1 MSQHRN
7 KHNRTQPNKHSR
19 KKHRDSFA
27 VMNPHAAG
35 IDVGSAEHWVAVPED
50 RDEQPVRS
58 FKCFTAD
65 LHAMA
70 DWLKECGIQTVV
82 MESTGVYWIPLYQIL
97 ERRGFEV
104 KLVNARHV
112 KNVPGRKTDVS
123 DCQWLQRL
131 HTYGLLSGSF
141 RPEDPLCVLRSFW
154 RHRDTLVRYASSH
167 VQHMQKALTEMNIQL
182 HKVISDITGLT
193 GMRIIR
199 AILAGE
205 RDLVKL
211 AHMRDPRIKSSADEI
226 AKALEGDYRQ
236 EHLFALQQAVELY
249 DVYQEKIQACD
260 RHIEQ
265 YLTQLDSKID
275 LQSNPLPASTK
286 RNKKP
291 KGNAP
296 HFDLRTHLYRISGV
310 DFTQIDGLDVVSVH
324 TILSEVGLDPTAF
337 PTEKHFCSWLGLSPN
352 NRITGGR
359 IKSSKTR
366 KVINRASNAFR
377 MAAQSLTHSSSA
389 LGGYYRR
396 MSARLDGPQAI
407 TATAHKLAR
416 IFYHLW
422 KNGGIYHDPGALYYE
437 QKYKQRV
444 INNMSRK
451 AKQLGFQINIEP
463 LNGLQVS

>member
-1 MSQHRN
+1 MR
-7 KHNRTQPNKHSR
+7 KHTKNQKPKRIKNPSKRKSLPIIHPN
-19 KKHRDSFA
+19 
-27 VMNPHAAG
+27 AAG
-35 IDVGSAEHWVAVPED
+35 IDVGSEEHWAAVPED
-50 RDEQPVRS
+50 RDAQPVRS

-70 DWLKECGIQTVV
+70 DWLKKCHIQTVV

-97 ERRGFEV
+97 EKQGFEV

-112 KNVPGRKTDVS
+112 KNVPGRKTDVW

-141 RPEDPLCVLRSFW
+141 RPEDSICVLRSFW
-154 RHRDTLVRYASSH
+154 RHRDNLIRYASSH
-167 VQHMQKALTEMNIQL
+167 VQHMQKALVEMNIQL

-193 GMRIIR
+193 GMRIIK

-205 RDLVKL
+205 RDTIKL
-211 AHMRDPRIKSSADEI
+211 AQMRDPRIKRSEEQI

-236 EHLFALQQAVELY
+236 EHLFALRQAVELY
-249 DVYQEKIQACD
+249 DIYQQKIEDCNQQ
-260 RHIEQ
+260 IEQ

-275 LQSNPLPASTK
+275 LQTCPLPESTK

-310 DFTQIDGLDVVSVH
+310 DFTQIDGLDASSVH

-337 PTEKHFCSWLGLSPN
+337 RTEKHFCSWLGLCPN

-359 IKSSKTR
+359 IKSSKTK
-366 KVINRASNAFR
+366 KVVNRAAAAFR
-377 MAAQSLTHSSSA
+377 MAAQSLTHSVSA

-396 MSARLDGPQAI
+396 MCIRLGAPEAI

-422 KNGGIYHDPGALYYE
+422 KNGGIYKDPGILHYE
-437 QKYKQRV
+437 QKYKERV
-444 INNMSRK
+444 IHNMIKK
-451 AKQLGFQINIEP
+451 AKQLGFEISLQPIAEP
-463 LNGLQVS
+463 EVS

>member
-1 MSQHRN
+1 MSQHSN
-7 KHNRTQPNKHSR
+7 KQNQKRRKKHSR
-19 KKHRDSFA
+19 KKQRTSFP
-27 VMNPHAAG
+27 VINPNAAG
-35 IDVGSAEHWVAVPED
+35 IDVGSEEHWVAVPED
-50 RDEQPVRS
+50 RDQQPVRN

-70 DWLKECGIQTVV
+70 DWLKKCAIQTVV

-97 ERRGFEV
+97 ERQGFEV

-141 RPEDPLCVLRSFW
+141 RPEDSICVLRSFW
-154 RHRDTLVRYASSH
+154 RHRDNLVRYASSH

-205 RDLVKL
+205 RDPVKL
-211 AHMRDPRIKSSADEI
+211 AQMRDPRIKSSAERI
-226 AKALEGDYRQ
+226 AKALEGDYRE
-236 EHLFALQQAVELY
+236 EHIFALRQAVELY
-249 DVYQEKIQACD
+249 DVYQQKIEACD
-260 RHIEQ
+260 QQIEQ

-275 LQSNPLPASTK
+275 LESNPLPASRK
-286 RNKKP
+286 SNKKP

-296 HFDLRTHLYRISGV
+296 HFDLRTHLYRVSGV
-310 DFTQIDGLDVVSVH
+310 DFTQIDGLGVSCVH

-337 PTEKHFCSWLGLSPN
+337 PTEKHFSSWLGLSPN

-359 IKSSKTR
+359 IKNSKTK
-366 KVINRASNAFR
+366 KVVNRASAAFR

-396 MSARLDGPQAI
+396 MSARIGAPEAI

-416 IFYHLW
+416 IFYHFW
-422 KNGGIYHDPGALYYE
+422 KNGGTYQDPGALYYE
-437 QKYKQRV
+437 QKYKERV
-444 INNMSRK
+444 MNNMIRK
-451 AKQLGFQINIEP
+451 AKQLGFQISLEP
-463 LNGLQVS
+463 LKELQVS

>member
-1 MSQHRN
+1 MNQHRN
-7 KHNRTQPNKHSR
+7 KHNQKRR
-19 KKHRDSFA
+19 KKYPSKKQHTSFA
-27 VMNPHAAG
+27 LINPNAAG

-50 RDEQPVRS
+50 RDNQPVRS

-70 DWLKECGIQTVV
+70 DWLKTCDIQTVV

-97 ERRGFEV
+97 ERRGFDV

-141 RPEDPLCVLRSFW
+141 RPEDSMCVLRSFW

-205 RDLVKL
+205 RDLVTL
-211 AHMRDPRIKSSADEI
+211 AHMRDYRIKSSAEQI

-236 EHLFALQQAVELY
+236 EHLFALRQAVELY
-249 DVYQEKIQACD
+249 DVYQQKIQACD
-260 RHIEQ
+260 RQIEH

-275 LQSNPLPASTK
+275 LKSTPLPASTK
-286 RNKKP
+286 RNKTP

-296 HFDLRTHLYRISGV
+296 HFDLRTHLYRISGA
-310 DFTQIDGLDVVSVH
+310 DFTQIDGLDAVSVH

-337 PTEKHFCSWLGLSPN
+337 PTEKHFSSWLGLSPN
-352 NRITGGR
+352 NRITGGK

-366 KVINRASNAFR
+366 KVINRAANAFR

-422 KNGGIYHDPGALYYE
+422 KNGGTYQDPGALYYE

-444 INNMSRK
+444 INNMIRK

-463 LNGLQVS
+463 LNELQVS

>member
-1 MSQHRN
+1 MNQHRN
-7 KHNRTQPNKHSR
+7 KHNQKRGKQYPR
-19 KKHRDSFA
+19 KKQHTSFA
-27 VMNPHAAG
+27 VMNPNAAG

-50 RDEQPVRS
+50 RDNQPVRS

-70 DWLKECGIQTVV
+70 DWLKTCAIQTVV
-82 MESTGVYWIPLYQIL
+82 MESTGVYWIPLYQLL
-97 ERRGFEV
+97 ERRGFDV

-141 RPEDPLCVLRSFW
+141 RPEDSMCVLRSFW

-205 RDLVKL
+205 RDLVTL
-211 AHMRDPRIKSSADEI
+211 AHMRDYRIKSSAEQI
-226 AKALEGDYRQ
+226 AKALEGEYRQ

-249 DVYQEKIQACD
+249 DVYQQKIQACD
-260 RHIEQ
+260 RQIEH

-275 LQSNPLPASTK
+275 LTCNPLPASTK
-286 RNKKP
+286 RNKTP

-296 HFDLRTHLYRISGV
+296 HFDLRTHLYRISGA
-310 DFTQIDGLDVVSVH
+310 DFTQIDGLDAVSVH

-337 PTEKHFCSWLGLSPN
+337 PTEKHFSSWLGLSPN
-352 NRITGGR
+352 NRITGGK

-366 KVINRASNAFR
+366 KVINRAANAFR

-422 KNGGIYHDPGALYYE
+422 KNGGTYQDPGALYYE

-444 INNMSRK
+444 INNMIRK
-451 AKQLGFQINIEP
+451 AKQLGFQINIDP
-463 LNGLQVS
+463 LNELQVS